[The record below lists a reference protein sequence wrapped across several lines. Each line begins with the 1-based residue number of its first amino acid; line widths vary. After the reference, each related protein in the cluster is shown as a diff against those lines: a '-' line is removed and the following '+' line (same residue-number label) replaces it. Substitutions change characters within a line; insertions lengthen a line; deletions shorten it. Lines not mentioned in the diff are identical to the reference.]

1 MGNQGKSIKNR
12 RALAQGVS
20 DHQKCAFDISHFHFF
35 DFDFLGEYLQSKP
48 TQTAISNNFSKPE
61 PWTRIRATNR
71 TRIIL
76 SCLSYAHA
84 RRRPW
89 ELSNT
94 PVVANFQQGFC
105 FLALRNV
112 FFFWTMVPNG
122 ALDGFKNVT
131 TSDKNDSWNEVHRTC
146 WNVLN
151 LRPSDLQETLF
162 RMEGLP
168 RITKTRGADKY
179 NIISKHCVDMKQQSM
194 KDRSRNTTKKRCL
207 KTEPHKSKQY

>member
-1 MGNQGKSIKNR
+1 MENQGKSIKNR

-35 DFDFLGEYLQSKP
+35 DFDLLGEHLQSKP
-48 TQTAISNNFSKPE
+48 TQTAISHNFSKPE

-71 TRIIL
+71 TRVIL

-112 FFFWTMVPNG
+112 FFFSEQWCQMEPWM
-122 ALDGFKNVT
+122 ASKMLLHLIKT
-131 TSDKNDSWNEVHRTC
+131 T
-146 WNVLN
+146 L
-151 LRPSDLQETLF
+151 ET
-162 RMEGLP
+162 
-168 RITKTRGADKY
+168 
-179 NIISKHCVDMKQQSM
+179 
-194 KDRSRNTTKKRCL
+194 
-207 KTEPHKSKQY
+207 KSHVKMC